1 MEDTDAGIYRNLI
14 AVLFWKVSAAI
25 LATWYFAILSGMITF
40 AHHWIHPF
48 LKSDQFV
55 IFIDTESIAVY
66 KLFIPAFITTV
77 QITECQIMLL
87 RIAMCIRLGV
97 CQNAELIADFIVS
110 FKAEFYQD
118 FHC

>member
-1 MEDTDAGIYRNLI
+1 MVFCNIIRNDNI
-14 AVLFWKVSAAI
+14 CPITGFI
-25 LATWYFAILSGMITF
+25 L
-40 AHHWIHPF
+40 F

-110 FKAEFYQD
+110 FKS
-118 FHC
+118 